1 MDEDGIAAQIDE
13 ILEAL
18 RDTPGKDLGR
28 DVLEKELRKFLEY
41 GVPFE
46 HAKQTLV
53 KKFGGTGGQNKP
65 PSIPSGRYL
74 WTCSQTSKASM
85 SAAASSLLTPGTS
98 K

>member
-1 MDEDGIAAQIDE
+1 LGEESIMDEDGIEQQIDE

-18 RDTPGKDLGR
+18 QGTSGKEIGR

-53 KKFGGTGGQNKP
+53 KKFGAEQ
-65 PSIPSGRYL
+65 
-74 WTCSQTSKASM
+74 
-85 SAAASSLLTPGTS
+85 
-98 K
+98 